1 MLSFSGGS
9 GIYSGQWTASRH
21 INAPLNWDIERFS
34 RQNLIP
40 GLAAKKTLEIPSAE
54 NISVD
59 GDFGSGAWR
68 NVPWNTM
75 EPDSPENGMRS
86 RFKILCDKDAL
97 YIGFE
102 CALPGNHT
110 VKYVPVGRDGSAW
123 EQECLEILIDAEG
136 NRERYFHFIF
146 NPVADS
152 YYEAARGYIEDPL
165 HPLYNKPDVTWNG
178 ACNTL
183 ISLTGRMDCGEP
195 LPEFLSLLSV

>member
-1 MLSFSGGS
+1 M
-9 GIYSGQWTASRH
+9 
-21 INAPLNWDIERFS
+21 
-34 RQNLIP
+34 
-40 GLAAKKTLEIPSAE
+40 
-54 NISVD
+54 D

-178 ACNTL
+178 AWQYYNFIDRENGLWRAVARIPFASLGLSSPPESGTRWTANFGREH
-183 ISLTGRMDCGEP
+183 ISAPHAVPRLLLWSPSRETSSFHDPDSYGEVY
-195 LPEFLSLLSV
+195 FK